1 MHSLRGRFILSHL
14 IPLLIIVPLTGIAL
28 LYILEAQLLLTGMSE
43 ELSQQANQI
52 AETAYDQDDIWSDSS
67 KAQSFIGT
75 VRTQVS
81 GQIWLLQPTGHLLAS
96 SDPVDSDKIGQHQD
110 LSDSDSLYAGQ
121 NTTQLT
127 YSVRRQSA
135 TISAPVLDIDDELVG
150 IVQVTRQLEGVSSQF
165 GRLRWYILGV
175 LAGELILGGIVGLL
189 LALRLE
195 RPIRSVTTAVTDI
208 ASGQSIENLSE
219 TGPDE
224 IRLLVQAVNTLSER
238 LRTLEETRRRLLA
251 NLVHELG
258 RPLGALRAA
267 VHVLR
272 HDDEDPA
279 VRQEL
284 LAGMETEIE
293 RLEPLLNDLTQLHG
307 QLLGGM
313 ELDTH
318 QTAILEWLTSILA
331 PWQAAAQEKGLTW
344 QQRLSPD
351 LPTLLIDP
359 SALARAIGNLLSN
372 AVKYT
377 PAGRGITVTAECD
390 ETELRILVA
399 DTGPGIDTSEKDLV
413 FDPFYRGHQQH
424 RFPKGLGLGLTIAQ
438 EMAAAHHGRIS
449 LDSTPGQGSCFTIH
463 LPLNSS

>member
-28 LYILEAQLLLTGMSE
+28 LYILEAQMQLTSISE
-43 ELSQQANQI
+43 DLSQQAELI
-52 AETAYDQDDIWSDSS
+52 AATTYGQADIWSDSS
-67 KAQSFIGT
+67 KAQSFVGS
-75 VRTQVS
+75 VSTQVS
-81 GQIWLLQPTGHLLAS
+81 GQILLLQPSGHLLAS
-96 SDPVDSDKIGQHQD
+96 TNPVDSDRIGQPQD
-110 LSDSDSLYAGQ
+110 LTDTDSLHAGH

-127 YSVRRQSA
+127 YSLRRQSA

-150 IVQVTRQLEGVSSQF
+150 IVQVTQQLEGVSSQF

-175 LAGELILGGIVGLL
+175 LAGELLLGGFVGLL

-195 RPIRSVTTAVTDI
+195 RPIRSITAAVTDI
-208 ASGQSIENLSE
+208 ASGQPIENLSDA
-219 TGPDE
+219 GPEE
-224 IRLLVQAVNTLSER
+224 IRLLVQAVNTLAER

-272 HDDEDPA
+272 HDDDDPA
-279 VRQEL
+279 IRQEL
-284 LAGMETEIE
+284 LAGMDTEIE

-307 QLLGGM
+307 QLLGGL
-313 ELDTH
+313 ELDRR
-318 QTAILEWLTSILA
+318 QTAVREWLSSILG
-331 PWQAAAQEKGLTW
+331 PWQAAAREKGLIW
-344 QQRLSPD
+344 EERLSPE

-359 SALARAIGNLLSN
+359 TTLARAVGNLLSN

-377 PAGRGITVTAECD
+377 PAGNGIAVTAGCD
-390 ETELRILVA
+390 DSELRIQVR
-399 DTGPGIDTSEKDLV
+399 DTGPGIDFSEQSRIY
-413 FDPFYRGHQQH
+413 DPFFRGQQQH

-438 EMAAAHHGRIS
+438 EMVAAHHGRIS

-463 LPLNSS
+463 LPLNFS